1 MVGFTMPI
9 GINVISWA
17 SINNNFLNP
26 GGEECLKLKVPPY
39 QSGVHVYTLGR
50 VRLGNSKG
58 GRSRVACIF
67 YWALHPYKH
76 CGLAP
81 ESTYEP

>member
-1 MVGFTMPI
+1 MSQITPDKEISTNTNDPGKYRNHIVGFTMPI

-26 GGEECLKLKVPPY
+26 GGEEYMKLKVPSY
-39 QSGVHVYTLGR
+39 QSGVHFYTLSL

-58 GRSRVACIF
+58 
-67 YWALHPYKH
+67 LHQR
-76 CGLAP
+76 
-81 ESTYEP
+81 